1 MDYKKSGG
9 ARSGKG
15 APRHQEKGAPGG
27 PDNPFGKSPKAKG
40 DKERPGKGGKFD
52 KPQTGA
58 EDFAIDE
65 RGTKNIRG
73 TEEIS
78 NDNDE
83 SIAHRDD

>member
-15 APRHQEKGAPGG
+15 APPHREKGAPGG
-27 PDNPFGKSPKAKG
+27 RDNPFGSKKKTQG
-40 DKERPGKGGKFD
+40 EVGGKFD
-52 KPQTGA
+52 VPPNG
-58 EDFAIDE
+58 EDNFAIDE
-65 RGTKNIRG
+65 QGTKNIRG

-78 NDNDE
+78 NNNDE

>member
-9 ARSGKG
+9 ARPGKG
-15 APRHQEKGAPGG
+15 APPHREKGAPGG
-27 PDNPFGKSPKAKG
+27 RDNPFGGTSGKRKTIPAG
-40 DKERPGKGGKFD
+40 DLDVPAD
-52 KPQTGA
+52 PA
-58 EDFAIDE
+58 DDFAVDE
-65 RGTKNIRG
+65 QGTKNIRG